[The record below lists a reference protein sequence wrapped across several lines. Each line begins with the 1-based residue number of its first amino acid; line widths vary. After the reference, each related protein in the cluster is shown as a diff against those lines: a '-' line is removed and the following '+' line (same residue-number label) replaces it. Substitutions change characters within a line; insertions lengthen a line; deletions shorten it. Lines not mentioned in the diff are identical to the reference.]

1 MKHNYS
7 YFAFVLSL
15 LVLGAL
21 SFVHAEQP
29 VNWALTNLP
38 TSVYNVHDFHNGLA
52 VFRDSSTYQYGA
64 IDRNGNIVYPPIYA
78 YLGDFYGNN
87 AILKT
92 KDSIGIIDIDGKW
105 IYGPNKYATINECFK
120 SQKHWIWKGSYD
132 TGFNVK
138 EIIPDLFRVSE
149 QKEYIYIYQGKVI
162 LRSPDTAKIVYPL
175 LISKRKQIAYD
186 LHRYEL
192 FSFKTYSVHDA
203 LGIAVFKVINDKIDI
218 AYQYDLNT
226 YECEAVSSISSKG
239 LKLCGIYSN
248 GEAKYYE
255 FRDTTTGKP
264 IKMSIKNKFDG
275 SGIGGAY
282 FWEEFDNYWR
292 YNKLVVWKGKGENRV
307 FYIIDADGKVIYKS
321 KSYPGY
327 YTYVSLREN
336 YFIVKNT
343 KSNGQF
349 LVCDYAGNRILD
361 DKGKKRESFYHI
373 TGDWWYKKDVI
384 YNFNTNKQY
393 DLQYEG
399 NEANYIVGSCM
410 TDNKTIYKLL
420 NILIDSITTITPPQN
435 QGIDYVRIKD
445 SLLYFYDRDYSW
457 FYLKCVMDKANKLLV
472 SSDSIYLRSDNTISE
487 GVIAAKGLT
496 KSGIHGFVYAYPLSE
511 TAYVYGQDALD
522 TQRNN
527 RIMAKSK
534 GQYLIHRFHENMKA
548 AQWQFDRKEYSKA
561 AENYRQALKYNPIDV
576 QATTY
581 LGICQYELGQYST
594 AIQTLRKA
602 IELDANNA
610 IAKTTL
616 QSAIDAKAYAEAK
629 KKRENEQ
636 KQACSECETL
646 INAKRHQ
653 EALQCCYNLLV
664 QDNQNPY
671 AWNNYGVALSRL
683 GYDDNAI
690 EAFKNALQLKP
701 DFSTATNNIELCKQ
715 HKAAVERYN
724 RTQAIL
730 EGISGI
736 LNTVSNTASQIIE
749 MKSQSYS
756 GSGSSGSSSYS
767 GSSSQRSSSGSSTSG
782 GRNDATYWSRAK
794 NVYSDYESQL
804 IKMNTYP
811 ETYSDSQRRYIQD
824 KMRSIRTEWEGKGYK
839 MFKSTWED
847 WDGRKR

>member
-1 MKHNYS
+1 M
-7 YFAFVLSL
+7 
-15 LVLGAL
+15 
-21 SFVHAEQP
+21 
-29 VNWALTNLP
+29 
-38 TSVYNVHDFHNGLA
+38 
-52 VFRDSSTYQYGA
+52 
-64 IDRNGNIVYPPIYA
+64 IVYTCDP
-78 YLGDFYGNN
+78 
-87 AILKT
+87 
-92 KDSIGIIDIDGKW
+92 
-105 IYGPNKYATINECFK
+105 TI
-120 SQKHWIWKGSYD
+120 Q
-132 TGFNVK
+132 
-138 EIIPDLFRVSE
+138 
-149 QKEYIYIYQGKVI
+149 
-162 LRSPDTAKIVYPL
+162 SPK
-175 LISKRKQIAYD
+175 
-186 LHRYEL
+186 
-192 FSFKTYSVHDA
+192 
-203 LGIAVFKVINDKIDI
+203 
-218 AYQYDLNT
+218 
-226 YECEAVSSISSKG
+226 
-239 LKLCGIYSN
+239 
-248 GEAKYYE
+248 
-255 FRDTTTGKP
+255 
-264 IKMSIKNKFDG
+264 
-275 SGIGGAY
+275 
-282 FWEEFDNYWR
+282 
-292 YNKLVVWKGKGENRV
+292 
-307 FYIIDADGKVIYKS
+307 
-321 KSYPGY
+321 
-327 YTYVSLREN
+327 
-336 YFIVKNT
+336 
-343 KSNGQF
+343 
-349 LVCDYAGNRILD
+349 
-361 DKGKKRESFYHI
+361 
-373 TGDWWYKKDVI
+373 
-384 YNFNTNKQY
+384 
-393 DLQYEG
+393 
-399 NEANYIVGSCM
+399 
-410 TDNKTIYKLL
+410 
-420 NILIDSITTITPPQN
+420 
-435 QGIDYVRIKD
+435 
-445 SLLYFYDRDYSW
+445 
-457 FYLKCVMDKANKLLV
+457 
-472 SSDSIYLRSDNTISE
+472 

-496 KSGIHGFVYAYPLSE
+496 KSGIHGFVYAYPPSE
-511 TAYVYGQDALD
+511 TEFIYGQEATD
-522 TQRNN
+522 TQRNKQLV
-527 RIMAKSK
+527 AKSK
-534 GQYLIHRFHENMKA
+534 EQHSANQYQTYMRI
-548 AQWQFDRKEYSKA
+548 AQWRFDGKEYTKA
-561 AENYRQALKYNPIDV
+561 AEYYQQALKYKPRDV
-576 QATTY
+576 HATTY
-581 LGICQYELGQYST
+581 LGISQYELGQYST

-824 KMRSIRTEWEGKGYK
+824 KMRSILTEWEGKGYK